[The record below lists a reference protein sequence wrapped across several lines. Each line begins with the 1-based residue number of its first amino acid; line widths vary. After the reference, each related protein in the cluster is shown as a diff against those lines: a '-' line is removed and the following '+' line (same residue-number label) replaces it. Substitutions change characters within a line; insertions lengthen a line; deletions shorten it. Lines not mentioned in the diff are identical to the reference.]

1 MEDYRD
7 ASDHMEQSPQGVE
20 NLTLNE
26 PKRPKSPPVIDEDG
40 FEMVK
45 PKTKGKRRA
54 GTSKAEGEAEKT
66 SVNGEAIEWKVR
78 ENGNEK

>member
-1 MEDYRD
+1 MT
-7 ASDHMEQSPQGVE
+7 QSPQGVE
-20 NLTLNE
+20 NLTLYE

-54 GTSKAEGEAEKT
+54 GTTKAEGEGEKNG
-66 SVNGEAIEWKVR
+66 VNGEAIE
-78 ENGNEK
+78 

>member
-1 MEDYRD
+1 MEDYRE

-54 GTSKAEGEAEKT
+54 GANKEEGEGEK
-66 SVNGEAIEWKVR
+66 NGVSGETIE
-78 ENGNEK
+78 

>member
-1 MEDYRD
+1 MEDYRE

-20 NLTLNE
+20 NLSLSE

-54 GTSKAEGEAEKT
+54 GANKEEGEGEKNG
-66 SVNGEAIEWKVR
+66 VNGETIE
-78 ENGNEK
+78 

>member
-1 MEDYRD
+1 MEDYRE
-7 ASDHMEQSPQGVE
+7 ASDHMEQSSQGVE

-54 GTSKAEGEAEKT
+54 GVNKEEGEKNG
-66 SVNGEAIEWKVR
+66 VNGETIE
-78 ENGNEK
+78 

>member
-1 MEDYRD
+1 MEDYRE

-54 GTSKAEGEAEKT
+54 GANKEEAEGEKNG
-66 SVNGEAIEWKVR
+66 VNGEIIE
-78 ENGNEK
+78 